1 MSNDL
6 KTDQKCKRD
15 GKVNRMAK
23 FESSGIEVSKRSWGK
38 WVFEFFL
45 KDLCGEL
52 LLNCEG
58 RKGSLLRRSQEK
70 LLPTKSFGMK
80 MQGTL

>member
-1 MSNDL
+1 MVKLTEWPNLSPQAL
-6 KTDQKCKRD
+6 KCQKGR
-15 GKVNRMAK
+15 GGN
-23 FESSGIEVSKRSWGK
+23 GYLN
-38 WVFEFFL
+38 FFP

-70 LLPTKSFGMK
+70 LLPTKSFGMN